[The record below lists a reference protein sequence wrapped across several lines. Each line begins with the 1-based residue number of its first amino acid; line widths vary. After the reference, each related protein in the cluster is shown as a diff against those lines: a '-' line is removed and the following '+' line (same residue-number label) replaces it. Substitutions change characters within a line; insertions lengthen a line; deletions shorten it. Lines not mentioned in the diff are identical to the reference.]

1 MTFKDE
7 MQQIWIA
14 SATSTQK
21 GESQLQSIVGC
32 HASLTFSC
40 LPHFLM
46 PPSFPRASLISSCGR
61 ASLISSCLPS
71 VPYNTITK
79 IEGFKIDGKE
89 EYSIIA
95 VSLGAGDSSKYW
107 LYFFP
112 TQHVASLKI
121 RILGVESLL

>member
-1 MTFKDE
+1 MRLTFKDE

-21 GESQLQSIVGC
+21 GESRQQVMAGNQ
-32 HASLTFSC
+32 ASLT
-40 LPHFLM
+40 
-46 PPSFPRASLISSCGR
+46 SSCNGIHTVP
-61 ASLISSCLPS
+61 LTLGLVPTLNS

-112 TQHVASLKI
+112 SQHVASLKI